1 MPTYQSPGVYV
12 EEVSSGSR
20 PIEGVGTAICAFV
33 GFTERGIPNRP
44 TLVTNW
50 TQYTKAFGG
59 FVDGAH
65 LPHSV
70 YGYFLNGGGPA
81 YVVRVGATGDEG
93 EDGAG
98 GEGGRQQSSAD
109 VPAAASGAPARGEL
123 PAAADGDRPAVR
135 ARALAPGEAG
145 NELSVEIADASE
157 PGEDLFKLVVRQG
170 EREAEVFDNL
180 SLRRGPRHA
189 ATVVKESSTL
199 IVLEEVKGASALVP
213 AKGTRVA
220 LTGGAAG
227 PAGAAAAAPNGS
239 ASQDLARITPA
250 DYVGDTADRTG
261 FAGLEAVENVT
272 MLCVPDLM
280 AAYQRGAVDLD
291 GVKAV
296 QLAMIAHCEL
306 MADRVAILDA
316 PPGLGAQ
323 QVREWRVDVAGYDSK
338 YAALYWPW
346 IKVMD
351 PEKGRP
357 TLLPPSGHV
366 AGVWARSD
374 ETRGVHKAPANE
386 VLRGVIDLETT
397 ITRGEH
403 DQLNPVAV
411 NCIRSFPGQGIRVW
425 GARTLSSDPEWR
437 YLNVRRLF
445 NFVEKSI
452 LDGTNWVV
460 FEPND
465 RFLWGSVRRT
475 IMMFLRRVWRS
486 GALFGSTPEE
496 AFFVKCDEENN
507 PPENRDAGILTVD
520 VGIAPVKPAEFIVF
534 RVSQYSQ
541 GAALEE

>member
-1 MPTYQSPGVYV
+1 MPAYHSPGVYV

-20 PIEGVGTAICAFV
+20 PIEGVGTALCAFV
-33 GFTERGIPNRP
+33 GFTERGVVNQP

-59 FVDGAH
+59 FVEGAH
-65 LPHSV
+65 LPQSV
-70 YGYFLNGGGPA
+70 YGYFLNGGGAA
-81 YVVRVGATGDEG
+81 YVVRIGASDADADDGRPAVL
-93 EDGAG
+93 DGAG
-98 GEGGRQQSSAD
+98 AGS
-109 VPAAASGAPARGEL
+109 AAAQGSAARGEL
-123 PAAADGDRPAVR
+123 PAAGDGDRPVLRVR
-135 ARALAPGEAG
+135 ALPAGEG
-145 NELSVEIADASE
+145 GGELTVETADASE
-157 PGEDLFKLVVRQG
+157 GGDDLFKLIVRNG
-170 EREAEVFDNL
+170 GREAEVFDNL

-189 ATVVKESSTL
+189 ATVVKESSAL
-199 IVLEEVKGASALVP
+199 IALEEVKGASALVP
-213 AKGTRVA
+213 AKGARVV
-220 LTGGAAG
+220 LGGG
-227 PAGAAAAAPNGS
+227 GS
-239 ASQDLARITPA
+239 AQAVAQESLPARISPA

-261 FAGLEAVENVT
+261 FAGLEAIENVT

-280 AAYQRGAVDLD
+280 AAYQSGAVDLD

-306 MADRVAILDA
+306 MADRVAILDP

-323 QVREWRVDVAGYDSK
+323 QVRDWRVDVAGYDSK

-346 IKVMD
+346 IRVVD
-351 PEKGRP
+351 PVKGRP
-357 TLLPPSGHV
+357 ELVPPSGYV

-386 VLRGVIDLETT
+386 VLRGVVDLETN

-411 NCIRSFPGQGIRVW
+411 NCIRAFPGQGIRVW

-475 IMMFLRRVWRS
+475 ITMFLRRVWRS
-486 GALFGSTPEE
+486 GALSGRTPEE

-507 PPENRDAGILTVD
+507 PPENQDAGMLTVD
-520 VGIAPVKPAEFIVF
+520 IGIAPVKPAEFIVF

-541 GAALEE
+541 GSALEE

>member
-1 MPTYQSPGVYV
+1 MPSYQSPGVYV

-20 PIEGVGTAICAFV
+20 PIEGVGTALCAFV
-33 GFTERGIPNRP
+33 GFTERGVTDQP

-59 FVDGAH
+59 FVEGAH
-65 LPHSV
+65 LPQSV
-70 YGYFLNGGGPA
+70 YGYFLNGGGAA
-81 YVVRVGATGDEG
+81 YIVRI
-93 EDGAG
+93 GAG
-98 GEGGRQQSSAD
+98 GEVSGEQSPGGASA
-109 VPAAASGAPARGEL
+109 APGTLAQRDL
-123 PAAADGDRPAVR
+123 PAAGDAARPALR
-135 ARALAPGEAG
+135 ARALVSGTAG
-145 NELSVEIADASE
+145 DELSIEVTDATE
-157 PGEDLFKLVVRQG
+157 PGDEMFKLVVQQG
-170 EREAEVFDNL
+170 DREVEVFDNL
-180 SLRRGPRHA
+180 SLRRGARHA
-189 ATVVKESSTL
+189 VTVVKESSKL
-199 IVLEEVKGASALVP
+199 IALEEVKGASALVP
-213 AKGTRVA
+213 AKG
-220 LTGGAAG
+220 
-227 PAGAAAAAPNGS
+227 
-239 ASQDLARITPA
+239 ARIALGRGTTASTPVVPGGPPVERVTPA

-280 AAYQRGAVDLD
+280 AAYESGAVDLD

-323 QVREWRVDVAGYDSK
+323 QVKEWRTDVAGYDSK

-351 PEKGRP
+351 PVKGRP
-357 TLLPPSGHV
+357 SVIPPSGYV

-374 ETRGVHKAPANE
+374 ESRGVHKAPANE
-386 VLRGVIDLETT
+386 VVRGVIDLATN

-411 NCIRSFPGQGIRVW
+411 NCIRAFPGQGIRIW

-475 IMMFLRRVWRS
+475 ITMFLRRVWRS
-486 GALFGSTPEE
+486 GALFGRTPEE

>member
-20 PIEGVGTAICAFV
+20 PIEGVGTAVCAFV

-50 TQYTKAFGG
+50 TQYSKAFGG
-59 FVDGAH
+59 FVDGTY
-65 LPHSV
+65 LPQAV
-70 YGYFLNGGGPA
+70 YGYFLNGGGAA
-81 YVVRVGATGDEG
+81 YVVRIGADGEGDG
-93 EDGAG
+93 DGADRASAG
-98 GEGGRQQSSAD
+98 GSAANLA
-109 VPAAASGAPARGEL
+109 PPPSAAHGEL
-123 PAAADGDRPAVR
+123 PAAGDAGRPALRVR
-135 ARALAPGEAG
+135 ALTAGEAG
-145 NELSVEIADASE
+145 NGLSVEVADASD
-157 PGEDLFKLVVRQG
+157 PGEDLFKLVVRLG
-170 EREAEVFDNL
+170 DGEAETFDNL
-180 SLRRGPRHA
+180 SLRRGDRHA
-189 ATVVKESSTL
+189 ATLVKGSSKL
-199 IVLEEVKGASALVP
+199 IVLEDVKGASALVP

-220 LTGGAAG
+220 LAGGTGPTALAVPQSSP
-227 PAGAAAAAPNGS
+227 PARVS
-239 ASQDLARITPA
+239 PA
-250 DYVGDTADRTG
+250 DYVGETADRTG
-261 FAGLEAVENVT
+261 FAGLEAIEDAT

-280 AAYQRGAVDLD
+280 AAYERGAVDLE

-316 PPGLGAQ
+316 PPRLGAQ
-323 QVREWRVDVAGYDSK
+323 QVRDWRVDTAGYDSK

-346 IKVMD
+346 IKVLD
-351 PEKGRP
+351 PVKGRP
-357 TLLPPSGHV
+357 TLVPPSGHV

-386 VLRGVIDLETT
+386 VVRGVIDLETH

-403 DQLNPVAV
+403 DRLNPVAV

-437 YLNVRRLF
+437 YLSVRRLF

-475 IMMFLRRVWRS
+475 ITMFLRRVWRS
-486 GALFGSTPEE
+486 GALYGRTPEE
-496 AFFVKCDEENN
+496 AFFVKCDDENN
-507 PPENRDAGILTVD
+507 PPEDRDAGILTVD
-520 VGIAPVKPAEFIVF
+520 IGIAPVKPAEFIVF
-534 RVSQYSQ
+534 RVSQYSE
-541 GAALEE
+541 GASLEE

>member
-20 PIEGVGTAICAFV
+20 PIEGVGTAVAAFV
-33 GFTERGIPNRP
+33 GFTERGVPNQP

-59 FVDGAH
+59 FVEGAH
-65 LPHSV
+65 LPQSV
-70 YGYFLNGGGPA
+70 YGYFLNGGGAA
-81 YVVRVGATGDEG
+81 YVVRVGADGD
-93 EDGAG
+93 
-98 GEGGRQQSSAD
+98 QPSANGHANGTA
-109 VPAAASGAPARGEL
+109 VASRPAALTEL
-123 PAAADGDRPAVR
+123 PAAGDGARPALR
-135 ARALAPGEAG
+135 AGALNSAEAG
-145 NELSVEIADASE
+145 SELSVEAVDASE
-157 PGEDLFKLVVRQG
+157 PGDELFKLIVRQG
-170 EREAEVFDNL
+170 DREVESFDNL

-189 ATVVKESSTL
+189 ATVVRENSKL

-213 AKGTRVA
+213 AKGTRVGLA
-220 LTGGAAG
+220 TNAASTA
-227 PAGAAAAAPNGS
+227 PAVPQ
-239 ASQDLARITPA
+239 ASLPDTVSPS

-261 FAGLEAVENVT
+261 FAGLEAIENVT
-272 MLCVPDLM
+272 MLAVPDLM
-280 AAYQRGAVDLD
+280 AAYQYGAVDLA

-306 MADRVAILDA
+306 MADRVALLDT

-323 QVREWRVDVAGYDSK
+323 QVREWRVDAAGYDSK

-346 IKVMD
+346 IKVLD
-351 PEKGRP
+351 PVSGAP
-357 TLLPPSGHV
+357 TLVPPSGYV

-386 VLRGVIDLETT
+386 VVRGVIDLETN

-475 IMMFLRRVWRS
+475 ITMFLRRVWRS
-486 GALFGSTPEE
+486 GALYGRTPEE

-507 PPENRDAGILTVD
+507 PPEDRDAGILTVD
-520 VGIAPVKPAEFIVF
+520 IGIAPVKPAEFIVF

>member
-1 MPTYQSPGVYV
+1 MPTYHSPGVYV

-20 PIEGVGTAICAFV
+20 PIEGVGSALCAFV
-33 GFTERGIPNRP
+33 GFTERGVSNQP

-65 LPHSV
+65 LPQSV
-70 YGYFLNGGGPA
+70 YGYFLNGGGAA
-81 YVVRVGATGDEG
+81 YVVRIGATDTHDEEQASPNGRAAGSAGALDSVARG
-93 EDGAG
+93 E
-98 GEGGRQQSSAD
+98 
-109 VPAAASGAPARGEL
+109 VPAAGSGE
-123 PAAADGDRPAVR
+123 RPALQ
-135 ARALAPGEAG
+135 ARALALGEAG

-157 PGEDLFKLVVRQG
+157 PGEELFKLVVRR
-170 EREAEVFDNL
+170 EDREAEVFDNL
-180 SLRRGPRHA
+180 SLRRGPRNA
-189 ATVVKESSTL
+189 ATVVKESSEL
-199 IVLEEVKGASALVP
+199 IALDEVKGASALVP
-213 AKGTRVA
+213 AKGARVV
-220 LTGGAAG
+220 LSGGASS
-227 PAGAAAAAPNGS
+227 AAAVVPQGPIP
-239 ASQDLARITPA
+239 ARITPA

-261 FAGLEAVENVT
+261 FAGLEAIEDVT

-280 AAYQRGAVDLD
+280 AAYQHGAVDLD

-306 MADRVAILDA
+306 MADRVAILDP

-323 QVREWRVDVAGYDSK
+323 QVRDWRMDAAGYDSK

-346 IKVMD
+346 FKVVD
-351 PEKGRP
+351 PVTGSP
-357 TLLPPSGHV
+357 TLIPPSGYI

-386 VLRGVIDLETT
+386 VVRGVIDLETN

-475 IMMFLRRVWRS
+475 ITMFLRRVWRS
-486 GALFGSTPEE
+486 GALFGRTPEE

-520 VGIAPVKPAEFIVF
+520 IGIAPVKPAEFIVF
-534 RVSQYSQ
+534 RVSQYAQ